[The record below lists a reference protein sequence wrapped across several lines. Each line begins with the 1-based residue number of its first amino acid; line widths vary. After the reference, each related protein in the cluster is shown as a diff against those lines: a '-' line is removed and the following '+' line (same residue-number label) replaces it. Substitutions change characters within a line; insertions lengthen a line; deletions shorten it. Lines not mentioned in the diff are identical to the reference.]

1 MKTVL
6 ASRTVIRRHFYR
18 KETLAGTSALKLTN
32 GLGEPYGKP
41 YYSGDIEGLTPCDLL
56 VRRVPSL
63 CMGLIG
69 EMLPDLMTGSRPRS
83 SHRWDRAQDGRF

>member
-6 ASRTVIRRHFYR
+6 ASRTVIRRHLYR

-41 YYSGDIEGLTPCDLL
+41 YYSGDMVGLTPYKRLLRRQPRFYMGSTGEILADL
-56 VRRVPSL
+56 
-63 CMGLIG
+63 I
-69 EMLPDLMTGSRPRS
+69 TGPRSHS
-83 SHRWDRAQDGRF
+83 SHRWGRAQNGRP